1 MFIQY
6 DCQLLNTFK
15 NQKGGKMSK
24 SRIVLFSLAVLFST
38 VISQVLFCSLVS
50 SKTSSSSGA
59 DTGTIIFEI
68 GIINESISD
77 FPANS
82 FKGIDDY
89 KCTVGVDCSTE
100 TFPVHMYKQPAPR
113 LADSLGVAFVTIY
126 FELNKSH
133 ENLIFRIVRGGSET
147 TIVTLDDD
155 KRFDVTSSMLGSDE
169 GREYGSYDL
178 SLGSLGQGTHSI
190 HLAIGENN
198 HGNGRY
204 WWDALILISPSD

>member
-1 MFIQY
+1 
-6 DCQLLNTFK
+6 
-15 NQKGGKMSK
+15 MSK
-24 SRIVLFSLAVLFST
+24 SRIVLFSLAVLFSIA
-38 VISQVLFCSLVS
+38 ISQVLFCPLVS
-50 SKTSSSSGA
+50 CKTLSKSEA
-59 DTGTIIFEI
+59 DTGTIIFQI
-68 GIINESISD
+68 GIINESLSD

-82 FKGIDDY
+82 FKGVDDY
-89 KCTVGVDCSTE
+89 KCTVDVDCSTE

-169 GREYGSYDL
+169 RRKYGSYDL
-178 SLGSLGQGTHSI
+178 SLGSLDQGTHSI
-190 HLAIGENN
+190 HIAIGENN
-198 HGNGRY
+198 YGNGRY
-204 WWDALILISPSD
+204 WWDALILFSPSD

>member
-1 MFIQY
+1 
-6 DCQLLNTFK
+6 
-15 NQKGGKMSK
+15 MSK
-24 SRIVLFSLAVLFST
+24 SRIVLLSHAVLFSI
-38 VISQVLFCSLVS
+38 VISQVLFCSLAS
-50 SKTSSSSGA
+50 CKTSSASEA

-68 GIINESISD
+68 GIINQSISD
-77 FPANS
+77 FPANG
-82 FKGIDDY
+82 FNGVDDY
-89 KCTVGVDCSTE
+89 ECTVSVDCSTE
-100 TFPVHMYKQPAPR
+100 TFPVHMYKLPVPR
-113 LADSLGVAFVTIY
+113 GSDSMGVAFVTIF

-169 GREYGSYDL
+169 RRKYGNYDL

>member
-1 MFIQY
+1 MIKFR
-6 DCQLLNTFK
+6 F
-15 NQKGGKMSK
+15 
-24 SRIVLFSLAVLFST
+24 VLCFYAVLISI
-38 VISQVLFCSLVS
+38 VISPIFLCSFAS
-50 SKTSSSSGA
+50 CKTSSSSEA

-68 GIINESISD
+68 GIINESLSD

-82 FKGIDDY
+82 FKGVDDY

-113 LADSLGVAFVTIY
+113 DSDSLGVAFVTII

-133 ENLIFRIVRGGSET
+133 ENLIFRIARAGSET

-169 GREYGSYDL
+169 RRKYGSYDL

-198 HGNGRY
+198 YGNGRY
-204 WWDALILISPSD
+204 WWDALILISPTD